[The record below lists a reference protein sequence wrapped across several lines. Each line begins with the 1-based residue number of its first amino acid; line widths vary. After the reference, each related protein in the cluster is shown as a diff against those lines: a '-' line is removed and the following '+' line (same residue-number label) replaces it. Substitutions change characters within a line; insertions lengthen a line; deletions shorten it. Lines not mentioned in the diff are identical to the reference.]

1 MTGIIVA
8 LVLIVA
14 AIEGLRWAWH
24 RYFGAPLD
32 PAAERERHLSDLKL
46 SWRVSKGI
54 AKHYLRR

>member
-1 MTGIIVA
+1 MTGVIIG

-32 PAAERERHLSDLKL
+32 PAAERERHLNDLRR
-46 SWRVSKGI
+46 SWQVSKWI
-54 AKHYLRR
+54 AGRYLRR